1 MSQQQSNRM
10 TNNLCI
16 ARTIARVIILMGLR
30 DVEVRTEDKG
40 ATLLIIL
47 QLLLLLN
54 LLSMKLTWKSKEEEW
69 SDSKDSKMIVM
80 TNRQVKRR
88 RKYTYLLQKSST
100 RSLAQIKRV
109 NVDKTLWRIRKPSKS
124 ILLLQSIEI
133 RNKLEMASVINP
145 TYKIHL
151 TSHLPQMMR
160 ITKIIRAVKGKET
173 NLSHLHPLGQ
183 ETNKLGACSELR

>member
-1 MSQQQSNRM
+1 
-10 TNNLCI
+10 
-16 ARTIARVIILMGLR
+16 
-30 DVEVRTEDKG
+30 
-40 ATLLIIL
+40 
-47 QLLLLLN
+47 
-54 LLSMKLTWKSKEEEW
+54 
-69 SDSKDSKMIVM
+69 MIVM

-173 NLSHLHPLGQ
+173 NLSHLNPLGQ

>member
-1 MSQQQSNRM
+1 
-10 TNNLCI
+10 
-16 ARTIARVIILMGLR
+16 
-30 DVEVRTEDKG
+30 
-40 ATLLIIL
+40 
-47 QLLLLLN
+47 
-54 LLSMKLTWKSKEEEW
+54 
-69 SDSKDSKMIVM
+69 MIVM

-133 RNKLEMASVINP
+133 RNKLVMASVINP

-160 ITKIIRAVKGKET
+160 ITKTIRAVKGKET
-173 NLSHLHPLGQ
+173 NLSHLHPLGR
-183 ETNKLGACSELR
+183 ETNKFGACSELR